1 MNKKEKS
8 LSDLIATTLYKE
20 CCNGKHCNNCKYD
33 TTNFYCHIAKIIK
46 IVSDYE
52 KRCNIWRE

>member
-8 LSDLIATTLYKE
+8 LSDLIGDTLYE
-20 CCNGKHCNNCKYD
+20 NCCKGKQCKNCKYD
-33 TTNFYCHIAKIIK
+33 STNFYCHIIKIIK

-52 KRCNIWRE
+52 KRCNI

>member
-8 LSDLIATTLYKE
+8 LSDLIADILYEK
-20 CCNGKHCNNCKYD
+20 CCKGKQCKNCKYD
-33 TTNFYCHIAKIIK
+33 TTNFYCHISKIIK

-52 KRCNIWRE
+52 KRCNI